1 MAAHRIRHQLEAA
14 EASAALVQVML
25 QQSKLAPPMT
35 INEIR
40 RSHGSCECV
49 RKNKNEKKTIE
60 NGVGDTHTHTQSTFM
75 LLNRNEINRK

>member
-40 RSHGSCECV
+40 RSHGSCECA
-49 RKNKNEKKTIE
+49 RKNKNEKKKQLRME
-60 NGVGDTHTHTQSTFM
+60 LETHTHTIDLHVTES
-75 LLNRNEINRK
+75 K